1 MSSTRIFEIVSGDY
15 SPSTIQFAEKDLN
28 NSAPSRD
35 ILNTSKGYIVVS
47 GGGNYVPR
55 IVYVWVGMSGSPELK
70 KNALAIGFAYI
81 QQSGYPFITPL
92 RKIGEENPSKEFR
105 AEFLNWKT
113 NFLND
118 ISDARSMLL
127 IKSPAKTSF
136 TAEELSNTDVAEG
149 GSVKI
154 WRVDGVKRVNLPKE
168 KYGHFYS
175 QDCYVLLYTFSVLR
189 KDEYIIF
196 YWMGAQA
203 STEDKETTLLLARFM
218 EESLE
223 GSPVQIRVIEG
234 QEPPFFRRLFR
245 GSMIIHGTIT
255 PLQTSLPK
263 EKKSGG
269 GVLSI
274 FSRPKPTKETNL
286 GVQVHTSSRL
296 AAGAMLSK
304 LLEKGGTGNALYIV
318 QGTSALTTFARKVA
332 LSATVLT
339 SVNCFIL
346 DTVTNVYVR
355 FGRQTTEAENQM
367 ATNIGNILGASVRGS
382 VEKSIIRVN
391 EGTEPDD
398 FWKAL
403 GGKKDYAT
411 GLKPQRLTRLPTRDA
426 KLFLATAKAG
436 QLRFVEVDN
445 YKIDDLVDDEI
456 FILDNMSEA
465 IVWVGESVSPQD
477 KDIAIDFAVRLN
489 KDMASVDGRSPD
501 SVVVKVQSGYEK
513 LIFTQ
518 HFSDWREDSTPK
530 ADEFQKTV
538 LKELL
543 SLNKKPDSK
552 AEEENYPASTAEAPS
567 TEIIP
572 AKATTAQ
579 DSSTVTNGKQESE
592 PVSILPSSAKVA
604 ARLKS
609 AVPAV
614 EYDYK
619 PRSEPKEYKYE
630 PRPVEELKRAQ
641 DGIDVTRKE
650 YYLDDL
656 VFQEMFGMTKQ
667 DFDKLPK
674 WKQHAKK
681 KVVGLF

>member
-1 MSSTRIFEIVSGDY
+1 MGS
-15 SPSTIQFAEKDLN
+15 
-28 NSAPSRD
+28 SAPSKD
-35 ILNTSKGYIVVS
+35 ILDSSKGYLVVS

-55 IVYVWVGMSGSPELK
+55 LVYVWVGMSSASELK
-70 KNALAIGFAYI
+70 KNALAIGLAYI
-81 QQSGYPFITPL
+81 QQSGYPYTTPL
-92 RKIGEENPSKEFR
+92 RKVGEENPSKEFR

-113 NFLND
+113 NSLHD

-127 IKSPAKTSF
+127 IKSPAKTAF
-136 TAEELSNTDVAEG
+136 TTEELSNTDVAEG

-203 STEDKETTLLLARFM
+203 SVEDRETTLLLARFM

-223 GSPVQIRVIEG
+223 GAPVQVRVIEG

-245 GSMIIHGTIT
+245 GSMIVHGTVT
-255 PLQTSLPK
+255 PVDTTPPK
-263 EKKSGG
+263 EKKSSG
-269 GVLSI
+269 GVLSL
-274 FSRPKPTKETNL
+274 FSRKPTKETNT
-286 GVQVHTSSRL
+286 GVQVHISSRL
-296 AAGAMLSK
+296 QAGAMLSK

-318 QGTSALTTFARKVA
+318 QGTSALTTFARKIA
-332 LSATVLT
+332 LSATVLN

-346 DTVTNVYVR
+346 DTVATVYVR
-355 FGRQTTEAENQM
+355 FGKQTTEAENQM
-367 ATNIGNILGASVRGS
+367 AANIGNILGASVRGS
-382 VEKSIIRVN
+382 VEKTIIRIQ

-398 FWKAL
+398 FWKSI
-403 GGKKDYAT
+403 GGKKDYAA
-411 GLKPQRLTRLPTRDA
+411 GNRVQRLTRPATRDA
-426 KLFLATAKAG
+426 RLFLATTKAG

-445 YKIDDLVDDEI
+445 YKIDDLVDDET
-456 FILDNMSEA
+456 FILDTMNEA
-465 IVWVGESVSPQD
+465 IVWVGESVSPQE
-477 KDIAIDFAVRLN
+477 KDIAIDFAVRLHR
-489 KDMASVDGRSPD
+489 DMAGVDGRSPD
-501 SVVVKVQSGYEK
+501 SVIVKLQSTYEK

-518 HFSDWREDSTPK
+518 HFADWREDTTPK

-543 SLNKKPDSK
+543 SLNKKSDSSS
-552 AEEENYPASTAEAPS
+552 EEGNGPASKVQAPNISPAPVTPQVPVQRPTANAKPDAE
-567 TEIIP
+567 P
-572 AKATTAQ
+572 AL
-579 DSSTVTNGKQESE
+579 
-592 PVSILPSSAKVA
+592 ILPSNAKVA

-619 PRSEPKEYKYE
+619 PRSEPQEFKYE
-630 PRPVEELKRAQ
+630 PRTIEELKSAQ
-641 DGIDVTRKE
+641 DGIDVTHKE

-667 DFDKLPK
+667 EFDKLPK